1 MHLFI
6 IIFEIL
12 NKNYCMI
19 KIIKKMKNKIMEIF
33 LMNFNE
39 YKLYTINNQSSKSDD
54 VGEVN

>member
-1 MHLFI
+1 
-6 IIFEIL
+6 
-12 NKNYCMI
+12 
-19 KIIKKMKNKIMEIF
+19 MKNKIMEIF